1 MLWRAQ
7 STTILGVLAT
17 AVAAAALVWVP
28 SASADLHEGYEG
40 PDYGGHGHVHIIG
53 HGSGGDAHGSQGK
66 QKSIKQSL
74 TLPGDVDHEAM
85 GDPEKGR
92 AMFQQYCVACH
103 GVSGKGDGPL
113 AKVLTPKP
121 ADLTS
126 HVGHHHGSGS
136 QLSRHDYL
144 FKVITGGGAAVG
156 KSPTMP
162 KWEGQL
168 KTEEVCDV
176 IKYLQAFSAS
186 EKPGH
191 TETHKGH

>member
-1 MLWRAQ
+1 MKRRAQ
-7 STTILGVLAT
+7 STTILGAL
-17 AVAAAALVWVP
+17 VAAAAAVTLAWAPPV
-28 SASADLHEGYEG
+28 SADMHEGYEG
-40 PDYGGHGHVHIIG
+40 PDYGGHGHVHIFG
-53 HGSGGDAHGSQGK
+53 HGSGGDEHGTPAMK
-66 QKSIKQSL
+66 ETIKHSL
-74 TLPGDVDHEAM
+74 TSPGDVDHEAM

-92 AMFQQYCVACH
+92 AMFQQNCVACH

-126 HVGHHHGSGS
+126 HMGHRHSVG
-136 QLSRHDYL
+136 LSRHDYL
-144 FKVITGGGAAVG
+144 FKVITGGGASVG
-156 KSPTMP
+156 KSPAMP

-176 IKYLQAFSAS
+176 IKYLQAFSAR

-191 TETHKGH
+191 TETHKSH